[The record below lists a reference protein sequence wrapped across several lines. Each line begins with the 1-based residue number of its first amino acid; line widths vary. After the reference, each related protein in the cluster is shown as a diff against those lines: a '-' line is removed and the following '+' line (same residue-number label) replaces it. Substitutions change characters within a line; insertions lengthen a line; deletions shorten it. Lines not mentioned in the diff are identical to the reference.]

1 MSICTDEESKV
12 KFTKL
17 KYCRRQ
23 YAHRKKARENIQNCN
38 TADVNIHRR
47 KKQSKIYGTEILQ
60 MSISTDDK
68 SKVKYT
74 EVQYC
79 RSKIPIYKEE
89 GSKVRYK
96 ELEYCT
102 Y

>member
-23 YAHRKKARENIQNCN
+23 YAQRKKARENIQNCH

-47 KKQSKIYGTEILQ
+47 KKQSKIYGTEIRQ
-60 MSISTDDK
+60 M
-68 SKVKYT
+68 
-74 EVQYC
+74 QYAETT
-79 RSKIPIYKEE
+79 KAK
-89 GSKVRYK
+89 
-96 ELEYCT
+96 
-102 Y
+102 